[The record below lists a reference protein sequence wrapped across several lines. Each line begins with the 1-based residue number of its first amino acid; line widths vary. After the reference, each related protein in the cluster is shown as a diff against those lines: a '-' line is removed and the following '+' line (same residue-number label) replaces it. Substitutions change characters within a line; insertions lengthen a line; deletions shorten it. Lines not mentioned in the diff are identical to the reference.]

1 MMSTSMDFAEDL
13 RVTAMRAST
22 ALRAFTPEHAARELR
37 PGKWSPVEIIGHLVD
52 SASNNHQRF
61 VRARFRTDL
70 RFEGYDQD
78 AWVSA
83 QAYRGASWPRLLDLW
98 ESFNLHLAHVM
109 ETTPDDVLQVR
120 RSDHNLHQLA
130 WEVVPEGEP
139 VTLEYF
145 MRDYVG
151 HLKHH
156 LRQIDPNL
164 AAPPVRQRGKQS
176 R

>member
-1 MMSTSMDFAEDL
+1 MDFAEEL
-13 RVTAMRAST
+13 RTTVMRASVV
-22 ALRAFTPEHAARELR
+22 LRALPAAYAARALR
-37 PGKWSPVEIIGHLVD
+37 PGKWSPAEIIGHLVD

-70 RFEGYDQD
+70 RFDGYDQD
-78 AWVSA
+78 AWVVA
-83 QAYRGASWPRLLDLW
+83 QAYRSASWPQLLDLW
-98 ESFNLHLAHVM
+98 VSFNLHLARVM
-109 ETTPDDVLQVR
+109 ETTPEDVLGMA

-130 WEVVPEGEP
+130 WEVVPEDEP

-156 LRQIDPNL
+156 LRQIDPDL
-164 AAPPVRQRGKQS
+164 ADAPVRQRKE
-176 R
+176 RLR